1 MDHKLIKFKSV
12 SFNKN
17 TSRLIAN
24 KIIDLLLNK
33 KRVFIAIS
41 GGKTPLPIYKK
52 LKDYNIDWRKVYFFI
67 VDERNEPITS
77 DRNNFNNI
85 NNVFF
90 KHIETNYYSYSNNTD
105 LDFAAKKYEDTIF
118 KKLPLKDNIPNFDLV
133 VLGMGLDGHIASLF
147 PKSPGLLE
155 EKKIEIKNYIEE
167 LKEYRLTF
175 TFPLILNSNEIILLF
190 NGAEK
195 NNIFVNSIARPINKI
210 VDNAKDLTIIC
221 DK

>member
-1 MDHKLIKFKSV
+1 
-12 SFNKN
+12 
-17 TSRLIAN
+17 
-24 KIIDLLLNK
+24 
-33 KRVFIAIS
+33 
-41 GGKTPLPIYKK
+41 
-52 LKDYNIDWRKVYFFI
+52 
-67 VDERNEPITS
+67 
-77 DRNNFNNI
+77 
-85 NNVFF
+85 
-90 KHIETNYYSYSNNTD
+90 
-105 LDFAAKKYEDTIF
+105 
-118 KKLPLKDNIPNFDLV
+118 
-133 VLGMGLDGHIASLF
+133 MGLDGHIASLF

-155 EKKIEIKNYIEE
+155 EKIVIKNYIEE